1 MHTNPAN
8 QKFNELCFNLL
19 VLNHPPLHSSVE
31 KPSLLSPGFI
41 HTFERERGGG
51 GEGGWE
57 LRHLWN
63 CPLKPV
69 GLAQLDPDLSL
80 NSSTSWIDK
89 QQRQF
94 VKQVS
99 YVKILLCIWYTHERN
114 ILLKFELPYNISLK
128 IKALQKWAGSLLL
141 PCITVQY

>member
-51 GEGGWE
+51 GRGVGVEAFMKLPIETSRVG
-57 LRHLWN
+57 
-63 CPLKPV
+63 PV
-69 GLAQLDPDLSL
+69 GPRLVP
-80 NSSTSWIDK
+80 
-89 QQRQF
+89 
-94 VKQVS
+94 
-99 YVKILLCIWYTHERN
+99 
-114 ILLKFELPYNISLK
+114 
-128 IKALQKWAGSLLL
+128 
-141 PCITVQY
+141 